1 MQLVI
6 NRALA
11 RATLVQVA
19 AAEVEALSCKFIHQ
33 VPKLCIHQTLLTLL
47 EGLQSAHKDGA

>member
-19 AAEVEALSCKFIHQ
+19 AAEALSCKFIHQ
-33 VPKLCIHQTLLTLL
+33 VPKLCIHQILLTLL